1 MRRAWWIGGI
11 ALLSGAVPAF
21 AQAVPD
27 VAGPPGVDT
36 VRVPV
41 LGSSALDSS
50 FHDPSLYAPDPL
62 PIETGAALDALVVD
76 QLPRAVLVGPEGP
89 ERGALDRVER
99 GGLGRLA
106 RKIGGDEVVVPVWT
120 LHLGERH

>member
-1 MRRAWWIGGI
+1 MRWTGRIVMAT
-11 ALLSGAVPAF
+11 ALAGAMPVA
-21 AQAVPD
+21 AQTVGD
-27 VAGPPGVDT
+27 AGPPGVDT

-76 QLPRAVLVGPEGP
+76 QIPRAELVGPAGA
-89 ERGALDRVER
+89 ERSPLDRVER
-99 GGLGRLA
+99 GGIGRLA

-120 LHLGERH
+120 LHLGGGQ